1 MPSLSW
7 WLVVSVLVFSV
18 RAQDGG
24 CQAPVHE
31 EQRVDESD
39 HSHDAHPEEEGC
51 AAPMPD
57 DYDDEARRTYD
68 DEAVPAHDDDDSW
81 EAFERARGREL
92 YLRSLA
98 KQLVIVATALAI
110 AWQIASW
117 MRKSPGAQ
125 ATAATS
131 LAAPATKDAVT
142 AANDSTSAM
151 ATAESSAAKP
161 SEAKRKKSR
170 KAVD

>member
-1 MPSLSW
+1 M
-7 WLVVSVLVFSV
+7 VSVLVLSV
-18 RAQDGG
+18 SAQDGG
-24 CQAPVHE
+24 CQAPLHE
-31 EQRVDESD
+31 EQTVDET
-39 HSHDAHPEEEGC
+39 HHPHDAHSEEEGC

-57 DYDDEARRTYD
+57 DYDDEARRAYD
-68 DEAVPAHDDDDSW
+68 DEAVPAHGDDGSW

-125 ATAATS
+125 ATAAS
-131 LAAPATKDAVT
+131 APAAPATKDAVT
-142 AANDSTSAM
+142 PANPSTSAM
-151 ATAESSAAKP
+151 AAAETSAAKP
-161 SEAKRKKSR
+161 SEAKRKKSKR
-170 KAVD
+170 AVD